1 MKRASRRRPC
11 PAVRAVGAVARL
23 RAVCTSI
30 VGGMRRAT
38 SVPVLL
44 ALGIVAATASTASA
58 HTRSVS
64 YSRWDLAPGGAR
76 VELRVPAIE
85 LTRFAPAE
93 PPPADFAQQLVLR
106 SGAQACTP
114 GVVEREAEP
123 GGWVRFRWNVRCDGG
138 GARSIESRLFAG
150 MGVSHVHFARV
161 STGSGALSERF
172 LLERDAVWT
181 LDDPA
186 APAAMHAAGATIG
199 RYFELGVE
207 HIAGGWDH
215 LAFVLALLLL
225 AGSLAEVAKLVSA
238 FTLAHSATLAL
249 AVLGLVHPRPGAVE
263 TVIGFSIAL
272 LALENAWLLAG
283 RDRIIPIA
291 TVALVVIA
299 ALGAT
304 VHASALHVLAWLGL
318 AVFTGCHFGL
328 LRSEV
333 DPARMRAVMAF
344 AFGLVHGLGFA
355 GVLME
360 MDLPR
365 AELLPA
371 LFGFNTG
378 VEIGQLAVVVMIWP
392 VLALLAERAAHVHR
406 ALLEG
411 GSIAIFALGVF
422 WVVVRAWP

>member
-1 MKRASRRRPC
+1 
-11 PAVRAVGAVARL
+11 VR
-23 RAVCTSI
+23 T
-30 VGGMRRAT
+30 
-38 SVPVLL
+38 
-44 ALGIVAATASTASA
+44 
-58 HTRSVS
+58 
-64 YSRWDLAPGGAR
+64 
-76 VELRVPAIE
+76 
-85 LTRFAPAE
+85 
-93 PPPADFAQQLVLR
+93 
-106 SGAQACTP
+106 

-161 STGSGALSERF
+161 STGSGGPQRALSARARCRVDARRAGGACGDARCG
-172 LLERDAVWT
+172 RDDRT
-181 LDDPA
+181 LRRA
-186 APAAMHAAGATIG
+186 RRRAH
-199 RYFELGVE
+199 RR
-207 HIAGGWDH
+207 GWDH

-263 TVIGFSIAL
+263 TVIGFLDRAARIGECVAARGPRSHHSDRHRGAR
-272 LALENAWLLAG
+272 
-283 RDRIIPIA
+283 RDRG
-291 TVALVVIA
+291 V
-299 ALGAT
+299 GAT

-344 AFGLVHGLGFA
+344 AFGLVHGLGSPVCSWKWICA
-355 GVLME
+355 
-360 MDLPR
+360 R

-392 VLALLAERAAHVHR
+392 VLALLAERAARVHR

-411 GSIAIFALGVF
+411 GSIAIFSASASFGS
-422 WVVVRAWP
+422 